1 MVSAELELGAAAEFM
16 DRGGDAGAPK
26 ALVWFPVLSMTQDA
40 KAPDLFPQVA
50 AAHGGAFA
58 AATAGEGTNFSR
70 SSATKMLLSSSKASG
85 SRAGYAS
92 KGDSSATADIVG
104 RDGRN
109 RRRCLNSQATS
120 S

>member
-70 SSATKMLLSSSKASG
+70 SSATKMLLSSSLYSKPVRQARRNTQFAP
-85 SRAGYAS
+85 SRKEA
-92 KGDSSATADIVG
+92 K
-104 RDGRN
+104 
-109 RRRCLNSQATS
+109 
-120 S
+120 